1 MGVYSQADAESGG
14 QRGARSLGMV
24 VANPVHG
31 WSNNAAEGSIKQA
44 RAGLIW
50 SGVFMYG
57 TSTPS
62 GNSQGQ

>member
-1 MGVYSQADAESGG
+1 
-14 QRGARSLGMV
+14 MV

-57 TSTPS
+57 TSTHQEIAEVNELS
-62 GNSQGQ
+62 AETK